1 HSTVS
6 PEQVVRE
13 MASHMSSI
21 GFPIETIEEVKVLGK
36 RAVAQ
41 ATQTLTIPGL
51 GYYRVWSP
59 GAGVE
64 IWGHV
69 NQQIQI
75 LGLEPHFNGE
85 ARMQVRLVKR
95 VLHAKSTILEGAFYG
110 WANPHPGVTADG
122 RSEEHT
128 SELQSRENLVC
139 RLLLE

>member
-1 HSTVS
+1 MPRDKFGKIILIRIAILYHSNQVEYHVPLLLTYSVTITILCYNRRIQHSTVS

-21 GFPIETIEEVKVLGK
+21 GFPIETIEDVKVLGK

-64 IWGHV
+64 IWGHG
-69 NQQIQI
+69 NQQRQF
-75 LGLEPHFNGE
+75 LGLE
-85 ARMQVRLVKR
+85 
-95 VLHAKSTILEGAFYG
+95 
-110 WANPHPGVTADG
+110 
-122 RSEEHT
+122 
-128 SELQSRENLVC
+128 
-139 RLLLE
+139 